1 MFSSTSSLDHPLAG
15 VDKAAD
21 AGIEVVATKVEEVA
35 TEGAE
40 KVEGLV
46 GGLLGGVTAATDA
59 AETTATDA
67 AAAVVEEAAQVA
79 EALPSVSVEAEVGRW
94 WGFNHRPLL
103 SIDG

>member
-1 MFSSTSSLDHPLAG
+1 MDVVPRSHAG

-35 TEGAE
+35 VEGAE

-67 AAAVVEEAAQVA
+67 AAAVVEGAAQVA
-79 EALPSVSVEAEVGRW
+79 EAVPSVSVEAEVGGAKRAAL
-94 WGFNHRPLL
+94 F
-103 SIDG
+103 SIGQMDTTDR